1 MKRIAYVCWFG
12 LLLASALPPL
22 AGAQSGSLG
31 DYARAV
37 RKDKDKDKKA
47 PTVKQ
52 FDNDNLPAANQMNV
66 VGKAADDGA
75 DKKVDGETAADAKAG
90 QAASPDQPQTTANTS
105 QKSDGPSSKDA
116 ADQAA
121 VEKQQMYKDWQKKI
135 STQKDQIDLLTRE
148 LTVAQKEY
156 QLRAAAFYADAG
168 NRLRSSGAWDQ
179 EDTQFKQ
186 QIADKQKALDKAKQD
201 LDDMQEQ
208 ARKAGVP
215 SDMRE

>member
-1 MKRIAYVCWFG
+1 MKRLGNVC
-12 LLLASALPPL
+12 LLAVLACVLVPL

-37 RKDKDKDKKA
+37 RKDKDKKTA
-47 PTVKQ
+47 AKQ
-52 FDNDNLPAANQMNV
+52 FDNDNLPTANQMNV
-66 VGKAADDGA
+66 VGKSSDDGA
-75 DKKVDGETAADAKAG
+75 PKTVDGEAAAEQAATDQAQTSADA
-90 QAASPDQPQTTANTS
+90 S
-105 QKSDGPSSKDA
+105 QKPDSSSKDA

-121 VEKQQMYKDWQKKI
+121 AEKQQMYKDWQKKI
-135 STQKDQIDLLTRE
+135 AAQKDQIDLLTRE

-168 NRLRSSGAWDQ
+168 NRLRSSATWDQ

-186 QIADKQKALDKAKQD
+186 QIAEKQKALDKAKQD
-201 LDDMQEQ
+201 LEDMQEQ

-215 SDMRE
+215 SGMRE